1 MNSHVKQ
8 LSFAGL
14 IVTLG
19 IIFGDIGTS
28 PLYVFQTLLV
38 EGGKVNMALVLGSI
52 SCIFWTLTL
61 QTTFKY
67 IVITLQADNK
77 GEGGIFSLYA
87 LVRRYGKWLAI
98 PAIVGAGTL
107 LADGIITP
115 PISVTSA
122 IEGLNLVPAFS
133 NVIVPGNNLILII
146 VISIIILLFFFQQFG
161 TKVVGSAFG
170 PIMLLWFVML
180 GVLGTMQV
188 IHHPSIFKALN
199 PYYGARLLMDHPK
212 GFWLLGAV
220 FLCTTGAEALYSDL
234 GHCGRKNIQVSW
246 IFVKTTLVLNYL
258 GQGAWVLAQAPGKD
272 FTGVNPFFEIVPHQF
287 LIPGVALATMATI
300 IASQALISGSFTLI
314 SEAVSMNF
322 WPRITIKYPS
332 NIRGQIYI
340 PSINWILCVG
350 CILVSLY
357 FKTSAAMT
365 AAYGFSIT
373 IAMLSTTILMY
384 YFMRY
389 VKHWP
394 VWIVTMILCV
404 FLTVEFS
411 FFVANAVKIIHRLF
425 FVGFEIGLI
434 FTMYVWFKA
443 RKINNR
449 FLNFIDIK
457 EKLPLLNALSAD
469 TTVNKYATH
478 LIYLTKANN
487 GKQIEEKIIYSIMSR
502 RPKRADTYWFVHI
515 ERTDE
520 PYTMEYSVDQ
530 IEPGKVIRIEFRLG
544 FRIQPRVNVLFRNVV
559 EDMVQRKEIDITS
572 QYESLNKYKIAA
584 DFRFVIME
592 KFLSYNNLFSTSEAF
607 ILNSYFAIKKLAQS
621 EAKAFG
627 LDTSETRI
635 EKIPLVVKP
644 VSNVHLKRVESVSYS
659 NGVLEVS

>member
-1 MNSHVKQ
+1 MNNHLKN
-8 LSFAGL
+8 LSFGGML
-14 IVTLG
+14 VTLG

-28 PLYVFQTLLV
+28 PLYVFQTLLK
-38 EGGKVNMALVLGSI
+38 EGGTVDTALVLGSI

-67 IVITLQADNK
+67 IFITLQADNN

-98 PAIVGAGTL
+98 PAIIGAGTL

-122 IEGLNLVPAFS
+122 IEGLGLVPAFS
-133 NVIVPGNNLILII
+133 SSIIPGNSLVLII
-146 VISIIILLFFFQQFG
+146 VISIILVLFFIQQFG

-170 PIMLLWFVML
+170 PVMLLWFVML
-180 GVLGTMQV
+180 GVLGFVQL
-188 IHHPSIFKALN
+188 IHYPQIIKALN
-199 PYYGARLLMDHPK
+199 PYYGMKLLMDHPN

-234 GHCGRKNIQVSW
+234 GHCGRKNIQISW
-246 IFVKTTLVLNYL
+246 IFVKITLLLNYL
-258 GQGAWVLAQAPGKD
+258 GQGAWVLTRPDGFD
-272 FTGVNPFFEIVPHQF
+272 FTGVNPFFQIVPHAF
-287 LIPGVALATMATI
+287 LLSSIALATLATI

-322 WPRITIKYPS
+322 WPRITIKFPS

-340 PSINWILCVG
+340 PSINWILCFG
-350 CILVSLY
+350 CIAVSLY
-357 FKTSAAMT
+357 FKTSEAMT

-394 VWIVTMILCV
+394 IWLVTIILCV

-411 FFVANAVKIIHRLF
+411 FFVANAVKILKRLF
-425 FVGFEIGLI
+425 FLVFEVGLI
-434 FTMYVWFKA
+434 FTMYIWFRA

-457 EKLPLLNALSAD
+457 DQVPLLKALSSD
-469 TTVNKYATH
+469 QTIPKYSTH

-487 GKQIEEKIIYSIMSR
+487 ATEVEQKIIYSIISR
-502 RPKRADTYWFVHI
+502 VPKRADVYWFVHI
-515 ERTDE
+515 DRTDE
-520 PYTMEYSVDQ
+520 PFTMEYSIVE
-530 IEPGKVIRIEFRLG
+530 IEQGQLIRINFRLG
-544 FRIQPRVNVLFRNVV
+544 FRIQPRVNVLFRKVV
-559 EDMVQRKEIDITS
+559 EDMVSRNEVDIIS
-572 QYESLNKYKIAA
+572 RYPSLRSFNIAA

-592 KFLSYNNLFSTSEAF
+592 KFLSYNNIFNATEGF
-607 ILNSYFAIKKLAQS
+607 IMNSYFAIKKLAQS

-627 LDTSETRI
+627 LDTSETKI

-644 VSNVHLKRVESVSYS
+644 VSNITLKRLDSDSTLYYEES
-659 NGVLEVS
+659 

>member
-1 MNSHVKQ
+1 MNSHLRK
-8 LSFAGL
+8 LSAGGVL
-14 IVTLG
+14 ITLG

-28 PLYVFQTLLV
+28 PLYALQTILK
-38 EGGKVNMALVLGSI
+38 EGGGADQFMVLGAV

-67 IVITLQADNK
+67 IFITLQADNR

-98 PAIVGAGTL
+98 PAIIGAGTL

-122 IEGLNLVPAFS
+122 IEGLALVPALS
-133 NVIVPGNNLILII
+133 KVIVPGNDIILIV
-146 VISIIILLFFFQQFG
+146 VIAIIILLFFFQQFG
-161 TKVVGSAFG
+161 TNVVGAAFG
-170 PIMLLWFVML
+170 PVMLVWFVML
-180 GVLGTMQV
+180 ASLGMIQV
-188 IHHPSIFKALN
+188 AHYPMIFKALN
-199 PYYGARLLMDHPK
+199 PVYGFDLLVKHPN

-246 IFVKTTLVLNYL
+246 IFVKTALMLNYL
-258 GQGAWVLAQAPGKD
+258 GQAAWVLSQPKAD
-272 FTGVNPFFEIVPHQF
+272 VNVNPFFAIVPHGF
-287 LIPGVALATMATI
+287 VIPAVGIATLATI

-340 PSINWILCVG
+340 PSINWILCFG
-350 CILVSLY
+350 CIAVSLY
-357 FKTSAAMT
+357 FRTAEAMT

-373 IAMLSTTILMY
+373 IAMLSTTILMF

-394 VWIVTMILCV
+394 LWLVVIILCV
-404 FLTVEFS
+404 FLTVESS
-411 FFVANAVKIIHRLF
+411 FFVANSVKIVKRLF
-425 FVGFEIGLI
+425 FLVFEVGLI
-434 FTMYVWFKA
+434 FTMYIWFRA

-449 FLNFIDIK
+449 FLAFVELKDYI
-457 EKLPLLNALSAD
+457 PMLNSMSQD
-469 TTVNKYATH
+469 QGIPKYATH

-487 GKQIEEKIIYSIMSR
+487 SKQIEQKIIYSILSR
-502 RPKRADTYWFVHI
+502 KPKRADVYWFVHI

-520 PYTMEYSVDQ
+520 PFTMEYTV
-530 IEPGKVIRIEFRLG
+530 EELEHEKVIRVEFRLG
-544 FRIQPRVNVLFRNVV
+544 FRINPRVNVLFRKVV
-559 EDMVQRKEIDITS
+559 EEMIQRNELDITS
-572 QYESLNKYKIAA
+572 KYQSLSSYHLPA
-584 DFRFVIME
+584 DFQFVIME
-592 KFLSYNNLFSTSEAF
+592 KFLSYNNEFSVKEGF
-607 ILNSYFAIKKLAQS
+607 ILRSYFWIKSLGLS

-627 LDTSETRI
+627 LDTSETRV
-635 EKIPLVVKP
+635 EKIPLVVNP
-644 VSNVHLKRVESVSYS
+644 VTHTNLHRVPV
-659 NGVLEVS
+659 N

>member
-1 MNSHVKQ
+1 MNTHLKK
-8 LSFAGL
+8 LSLGGML
-14 IVTLG
+14 VTLG

-38 EGGKVNMALVLGSI
+38 EGGKVNAALVLGSI

-67 IVITLQADNK
+67 IVITLQADNN

-98 PAIVGAGTL
+98 PAIIGAGTL

-122 IEGLNLVPAFS
+122 IEGLNLVPAFTS
-133 NVIVPGNNLILII
+133 SIVPGNNLILII
-146 VISIIILLFFFQQFG
+146 VASIILGLFFIQQFG

-170 PIMLLWFVML
+170 PIMLMWFLML
-180 GVLGTMQV
+180 GFVGSAQL
-188 IHHPSIFKALN
+188 INYPEIFKALN
-199 PYYGARLLMDHPK
+199 PYYGMRLLIDHPR

-234 GHCGRKNIQVSW
+234 GHCGRKNIQASW
-246 IFVKTTLVLNYL
+246 VFVKTTLMLNYL
-258 GQGAWVLAQAPGKD
+258 GQAAWVLTRPAGFN
-272 FTGVNPFFEIVPHQF
+272 FTGVNPFFEIVPHTY
-287 LIPGVALATMATI
+287 LLPAVALATLATI

-340 PSINWILCVG
+340 PSINWILCFG
-350 CILVSLY
+350 CIAVSLY
-357 FKTSAAMT
+357 FRTSEAMT

-373 IAMLSTTILMY
+373 IAMLMTTVLMY

-394 VWIVTMILCV
+394 VWLVTIIVCV

-411 FFVANAVKIIHRLF
+411 FFITNAAKLLKRIF
-425 FVGFEIGLI
+425 FVFFEVGLI
-434 FTMYVWFKA
+434 FTMYIWFKA

-449 FLNFIDIK
+449 FLNFIDLK
-457 EKLPLLNALSAD
+457 DQMPMLKALSAD
-469 TTVNKYATH
+469 QTIPKYSTH

-487 GKQIEEKIIYSIMSR
+487 SKQIEQKIIYSIISR
-502 RPKRADTYWFVHI
+502 IPKRADVYWFIHI
-515 ERTDE
+515 DRTDE
-520 PYTMEYSVDQ
+520 PYTMEYS
-530 IEPGKVIRIEFRLG
+530 IEEIENDKVIRIDFRLG
-544 FRIQPRVNVLFRNVV
+544 FRIQPRVNVLFRKVI
-559 EDMVQRKEIDITS
+559 EDMVKRNELDVTS
-572 QYESLNKYKIAA
+572 RYPSLQSYNVAA

-592 KFLSYNNLFSTSEAF
+592 KFLSYNNLFSASEGF
-607 ILNSYFAIKKLAQS
+607 ILRSYFAIKKLAQT

-627 LDTSETRI
+627 LDTSETKV
-635 EKIPLVVKP
+635 EKIPMIVKP
-644 VSNVHLKRVESVSYS
+644 VGNIILKRVDPHSAFHRVDH
-659 NGVLEVS
+659 

>member
-1 MNSHVKQ
+1 MNSHLKK
-8 LSFAGL
+8 LSAAGML
-14 IVTLG
+14 ITLG

-28 PLYVFQTLLV
+28 PLYVFQTLLI
-38 EGGKVNMALVLGSI
+38 EGGKVNADLVLGSI

-67 IVITLQADNK
+67 IIITLQADNR

-98 PAIVGAGTL
+98 PAIIGAGTL

-122 IEGLNLVPAFS
+122 IEGLNLVPAFAKE
-133 NVIVPGNNLILII
+133 IVPGNNLVLII
-146 VISIIILLFFFQQFG
+146 VISIMIILFFFQQFG
-161 TKVVGSAFG
+161 TKVVGSSFG
-170 PIMLLWFVML
+170 PVML
-180 GVLGTMQV
+180 IWFSMLSILGLMQLV
-188 IHHPSIFKALN
+188 HYPEIFKALN
-199 PYYGARLLMDHPK
+199 PYYGARLLIYHPN

-234 GHCGRKNIQVSW
+234 GHCGRKNIQVTW
-246 IFVKTTLVLNYL
+246 IFVKTTLMLNYL
-258 GQGAWVLAQAPGKD
+258 GQGAWVLMQPANKNFA
-272 FTGVNPFFEIVPHQF
+272 GVNPFFEIVPHFF
-287 LIPGVALATMATI
+287 LIPSIGIATLATI

-314 SEAVSMNF
+314 SEAISMNF
-322 WPRITIKYPS
+322 WPRITVKYPS

-350 CILVSLY
+350 CIAVSLY
-357 FKTSAAMT
+357 FRTSAAMT
-365 AAYGFSIT
+365 NAYGFSIT
-373 IAMLSTTILMY
+373 IAMLMTTILMY

-394 VWIVTMILCV
+394 VWLVTIILCV

-411 FFVANAVKIIHRLF
+411 FFVTNAVKILKRLF
-425 FVGFEIGLI
+425 FLVFEFGLI
-434 FTMYVWFKA
+434 FTMYIWFRA

-449 FLNFIDIK
+449 FLNFIDLK
-457 EKLPLLNALSAD
+457 EQIPLLKALSAD
-469 TTVNKYATH
+469 QGVSKYATH

-487 GKQIEEKIIYSIMSR
+487 SKQIEQKIMYSILSR
-502 RPKRADTYWFVHI
+502 KPKRADVYWFVHI

-520 PYTMEYSVDQ
+520 PYTMEYTVD
-530 IEPGKVIRIEFRLG
+530 EMENDKVIRVEFRLG
-544 FRIQPRVNVLFRNVV
+544 FRIQTRINLLFRKVV
-559 EDMVQRKEIDITS
+559 EDMVSRKELDITS
-572 QYESLNKYKIAA
+572 KYESLGHFNLAA
-584 DFRFVIME
+584 DFQFVIME
-592 KFLSYNNLFSTSEAF
+592 KFLSYNNEFNLREGF

-635 EKIPLVVKP
+635 EKIPLIVKP
-644 VSNVHLKRVESVSYS
+644 VTNILLKRVEIH
-659 NGVLEVS
+659 